1 MGSPRVLVWCE
12 PGPAVERVRE
22 ILLREWPGADVVCRD
37 LSARPDRDFT
47 PESFDLVVVVT
58 GEYCATVY
66 ERLHELAG
74 AKADLRG
81 VVLCPKAFT
90 AECVTARGQ
99 VPEGVG
105 LIRAVCAP
113 YLGETVRRTLEGAGV
128 EDDLRSAEHRY
139 RDLFEHLPI
148 GMYQRLPDGTFLD
161 ANPALVE
168 MLGFPD
174 RETLLR
180 TKVQDLYVDPEE
192 QARFQRLVE
201 EQGTVRDYR
210 VQVRR
215 YDGTPIWQLIS
226 ARAVRDPDGKLL
238 YYEGAIRDIT
248 EMVRAEEALRQSEE
262 RFRRLADAAMEAI
275 IIHYGDR
282 ILDCNRAA
290 CELFRC
296 SRDELLRLR
305 PEELVAPED
314 RELVLQK
321 VAEGTVG
328 PYEARGLRKDG
339 STFWAVVRGHPL
351 PYGGSRA
358 RVAVV
363 LDITERKRIE
373 EAARARAERLA
384 RQQEVLVKLASLSGP
399 APDGLE
405 DSLGRIA
412 TEAARALGVRW
423 VTVWKVEPGTSR
435 FVCVAGN
442 HPGRQPYGPGSR
454 VDLAGNPAYERALRE
469 GLVVAAADVQS
480 DPRTVDLWEAYWR
493 PLGIRATVDV
503 PIRVEGELAGV
514 VCFEHTEGPRAW
526 ETDEVTFA
534 HRIAD
539 LVAHTMLEAEKARL
553 EAEARSGERRILQLM
568 DAVAEGLVLVDTE
581 GRVLAANRSA
591 RVLLERLTGN
601 ARPER
606 IVALGGTP
614 IMELLGPPPEG
625 QPAHEIRFGSPRRV
639 VEVRAQPLEL
649 GPDRPGW
656 ALTLRDVTAERQIE
670 EQASLQGRLAA
681 VGQLAAGIA
690 HDFNNLLLAITGY
703 AELVKGER
711 GLSEVA
717 QQRLSELVV
726 LGFRAADL
734 VRQVLDFSRGSGAG
748 PRQPVNLVSLVKET
762 VRMLERTLPDN
773 IRVRLI
779 CQKDEILVR
788 GAPAE
793 LQEVLLNLAV
803 NARDAMPGG
812 GMIEIGVGLVDA
824 GTLPPALA
832 PRVGRERWVELRVSD
847 TGCGIP
853 PENLERIFEPFFT
866 TKSPDQGTGL
876 GLAQVFGLVRQHG
889 GHVTVESEVGK
900 GSTFRVFLPVHRGR
914 RAPDEPGGDSLPLGR
929 GQTVLVVD
937 DDPLVRE
944 ITASLLETLGYRV
957 LRAEDGRQALEKVLR
972 SPEEIEL
979 VLSDVSMPELDGL
992 GLVHALRERGVE
1004 IPVVLMSGYTPPH
1017 GLPPKVLFVPKPAGR
1032 TTLARVVA
1040 RALKGEEDPP
1050 A

>member
-1 MGSPRVLVWCE
+1 MGFPRVLLWCE
-12 PGPAVERVRE
+12 PGPGERVRE
-22 ILLREWPGADVVCRD
+22 VLLREWPGAEVVRHG
-37 LSARPDRDFT
+37 LSARPGREFS
-47 PESFDLVVVVT
+47 PGSFDLVVVCA
-58 GEYCATVY
+58 GEDCAAAY
-66 ERLHELAG
+66 ERLRELADARPG
-74 AKADLRG
+74 LPG

-90 AECVTARGQ
+90 PECVRTRLRE
-99 VPEGVG
+99 EGRES
-105 LIRAVCAP
+105 LIRAVCAAH
-113 YLGETVRRTLEGAGV
+113 LGETVKRALEGTDA
-128 EDDLRSAEHRY
+128 EEELRAAERRY
-139 RDLFEHLPI
+139 RDLFENLPI

-161 ANPALVE
+161 VNAALVE

-180 TKVQDLYVDPEE
+180 TRVRDLYVDPEE
-192 QARFQRLVE
+192 QARFQRLLE
-201 EQGTVRDYR
+201 ERGVVRDYR

-226 ARAVRDPDGKLL
+226 ARAVRDPDGRLL

-248 EMVRAEEALRQSEE
+248 DMVRAEEALRQSEE

-275 IIHYGDR
+275 VIHTADR
-282 ILDCNRAA
+282 ILECNRAA
-290 CELFRC
+290 CEMFGY
-296 SRDELLRLR
+296 SRDELLGLR
-305 PEELVAPED
+305 PEDLVAPED
-314 RELVLQK
+314 RQLVLRK
-321 VAEGTVG
+321 VEQGVPG

-339 STFWAVVRGHPL
+339 STFWAVVRGHPM
-351 PYGGSRA
+351 PYGGTMA
-358 RVAVV
+358 RVAVIR
-363 LDITERKRIE
+363 DITDRKRIE
-373 EAARARAERLA
+373 EAARARADRLA
-384 RQQEVLVKLASLSGP
+384 RQQEALAALARLPGQTLE
-399 APDGLE
+399 APEAPLD
-405 DSLGRIA
+405 RIA
-412 TEAARALGVRW
+412 AEAAMALGVRW
-423 VTVWKVEPGTSR
+423 VSVWKAEPGSSR
-435 FVCVAGN
+435 FACVGLNEPA
-442 HPGRQPYGPGSR
+442 RRPYGKGSR
-454 VDLAGNPAYERALRE
+454 VDLTRSPVYERALRE
-469 GLVVAAADVQS
+469 GLVVAAADVRS
-480 DPRTVDLWEAYWR
+480 DPRTADLWEAYWE
-493 PLGIRATVDV
+493 PLGIRASIDV
-503 PIRVEGELAGV
+503 PIRVEGDLAGV
-514 VCFEHTEGPRAW
+514 VCFEHTGAPRAW

-534 HRIAD
+534 HRITD
-539 LVAHTMLEAEKARL
+539 LVAHAMLASDKARL

-591 RVLLERLTGN
+591 RVLLERLTGT
-601 ARPER
+601 ARPGR
-606 IVALGGTP
+606 IAALGGRP
-614 IMELLGPPPEG
+614 LMELLGPPPEG
-625 QPAHEIRFGSPRRV
+625 QAAHEIRFGSPRRV
-639 VEVRAQPLEL
+639 VEVRARPVEL

-656 ALTLRDVTAERQIE
+656 AVTLRDVTAERQIG

-734 VRQVLDFSRGSGAG
+734 VRQVLDFSRGSGTG
-748 PRQPVNLVSLVKET
+748 PREPVNLVSLVKET
-762 VRMLERTLPDN
+762 VRMLERTLPDH
-773 IRVRLI
+773 IRVRLS
-779 CQKDEILVR
+779 CQADEILVR

-812 GMIEIGVGLVDA
+812 GVIEIAVGIVDA
-824 GTLPPALA
+824 GELPPSLA
-832 PRVGRERWVELRVSD
+832 SQAGTDRWAELRVTD

-866 TKSPDQGTGL
+866 TKSPDRGTGL

-889 GHVTVESEVGK
+889 GHVTVESEVGR

-914 RAPDEPGGDSLPLGR
+914 RRPDEVGGESLPLGT

-957 LRAEDGRQALEKVLR
+957 LRAEDGRQALETVLR
-972 SPEEIEL
+972 APGEIDL

-992 GLVHALRERGVE
+992 GLVHALREHGVE
-1004 IPVVLMSGYTPPH
+1004 TPVVLMSGYTPPH
-1017 GLPPKVLFVPKPAGR
+1017 GLPPRVLFVPKPAGR
-1032 TTLARVVA
+1032 STLARAVA
-1040 RALKGEEDPP
+1040 RALRGEENVPE
-1050 A
+1050 

>member
-12 PGPAVERVRE
+12 PDPGERVRE
-22 ILLREWPGADVVCRD
+22 VLLREWPGADVVRHG
-37 LSARPDRDFT
+37 LSARPGRDFA
-47 PESFDLVVVVT
+47 PESFDLVVVCA
-58 GEYCATVY
+58 GEDCAAAY
-66 ERLHELAG
+66 ERLRDLAEAG
-74 AKADLRG
+74 PPLPG

-90 AECVTARGQ
+90 PKCVRGRLPDTGRES
-99 VPEGVG
+99 V
-105 LIRAVCAP
+105 IRAVCAAH
-113 YLGETVRRTLEGAGV
+113 LGENVKRALQGTDAE
-128 EDDLRSAEHRY
+128 EELRAAERRY
-139 RDLFEHLPI
+139 RELFEHLPI

-161 ANPALVE
+161 VNPALVE

-180 TKVQDLYVDPEE
+180 TKVRDLYVVPEE
-192 QARFQRLVE
+192 QARFQRLLE
-201 EQGTVRDYR
+201 ERGAVRDYR

-215 YDGTPIWQLIS
+215 YDGAPIWQLIS
-226 ARAVRDPDGKLL
+226 ARAVRDPEGRLL

-248 EMVRAEEALRQSEE
+248 ETVRAEEALRQSEE

-275 IIHYGDR
+275 VIHNGGR

-290 CELFRC
+290 CELFGY
-296 SRDELLRLR
+296 SREELLRLR
-305 PEELVAPED
+305 PDELVCPED
-314 RELVLQK
+314 RELVLRRVEQG
-321 VAEGTVG
+321 VPG

-339 STFWAVVRGHPL
+339 STFWAVVQAHPM
-351 PYGGSRA
+351 PYGGARA

-363 LDITERKRIE
+363 RDITERKRVE
-373 EAARARAERLA
+373 EAARVRAERLA
-384 RQQEVLVKLASLSGP
+384 RQQEALVSLAHPPGQTLEGP
-399 APDGLE
+399 ERRLDRLAG
-405 DSLGRIA
+405 
-412 TEAARALGVRW
+412 EAARALGVRW
-423 VTVWKVEPGTSR
+423 VTVWRSEPGTSR

-442 HPGRQPYGPGSR
+442 DPERRPYGPGAT
-454 VDLAGNPAYERALRE
+454 VDLARCPAYAQALRD
-469 GLVVAAADVQS
+469 GLVVAAADVRS
-480 DPRTVDLWEAYWR
+480 DPRTADLWDAYWR
-493 PLGIRATVDV
+493 PLGIRASIDV
-503 PIRVEGELAGV
+503 PIRVEGDLAGV
-514 VCFEHTEGPRAW
+514 VCFEHTEAPRAW
-526 ETDEVTFA
+526 EADEVTFA
-534 HRIAD
+534 HRIAA
-539 LVAHTMLEAEKARL
+539 LVAHAVLEAEKVRL
-553 EAEARSGERRILQLM
+553 EAEARSGERRIQQLM

-591 RVLLERLTGN
+591 RVLLERLTGT
-601 ARPER
+601 ARPGR
-606 IVALGGTP
+606 IAALGGTP
-614 IMELLGPPPEG
+614 LVELLGPPPEG
-625 QPAHEIRFGSPRRV
+625 QTAHEIRFGSPRRV
-639 VEVRAQPLEL
+639 VEVRARAVEL

-734 VRQVLDFSRGSGAG
+734 VRQVLDFSRGSGTG
-748 PRQPVNLVSLVKET
+748 PRRAVNLVSLVKET

-773 IRVRLI
+773 IRV
-779 CQKDEILVR
+779 QPSYQQDEILVR
-788 GAPAE
+788 GSPAE

-812 GMIEIGVGLVDA
+812 GVIEIGVGVVDTA
-824 GTLPPALA
+824 ALPPSLA
-832 PRVGRERWVELRVSD
+832 SRVGGERWAEVRVTD

-866 TKSPDQGTGL
+866 TKSPDRGTGL

-889 GHVTVESEVGK
+889 GHVTVESEVEK

-914 RAPDEPGGDSLPLGR
+914 RRAEDAAEESVPLGS

-944 ITASLLETLGYRV
+944 ITAGLLETLGYRV
-957 LRAEDGRQALEKVLR
+957 RRAEDGRQALEKVLG
-972 SPEEIEL
+972 SPGEIAL

-992 GLVHALRERGVE
+992 GLVRALREHGVDT
-1004 IPVVLMSGYTPPH
+1004 PVVLMSGYTPPH
-1017 GLPPKVLFVPKPAGR
+1017 GLPPRVLFVPKPAGR

-1040 RALKGEEDPP
+1040 RALRGEEEPP